1 MRIRYWSSDV
11 FSYDLPL
18 ADCKVRE
25 VASYLDSDAGWGSQP
40 QTVLAFMDVGPELL
54 YRTRHRVIGTPYHRN
69 GDGIFDGYRILA
81 TTDFDAAR
89 AAVDERRIDLV
100 LLCRSPAERAFYAPA
115 EGEENLYTLL
125 EHGAPPTWLMA
136 VPLPAHLQQQ
146 AQLYRV
152 LR

>member
-100 LLCRSPAERAFYAPA
+100 LLSRSPAERAFRT
-115 EGEENLYTLL
+115 EGRRVGEEGVSTCRSG
-125 EHGAPPTWLMA
+125 GAPDNL
-136 VPLPAHLQQQ
+136 
-146 AQLYRV
+146 
-152 LR
+152 

>member
-1 MRIRYWSSDV
+1 MA
-11 FSYDLPL
+11 L
-18 ADCKVRE
+18 
-25 VASYLDSDAGWGSQP
+25 
-40 QTVLAFMDVGPELL
+40 GPERL
-54 YRTRHRVIGTPYHRN
+54 YRTRHQVIGTPYRRN

-125 EHGAPPTWLMA
+125 EHGAPPTWLME
-136 VPLPAHLQQQ
+136 VTFDRMSTRLNSR
-146 AQLYRV
+146 Y
-152 LR
+152 